1 MTTFSQGKYAL
12 AISDRSGM
20 AFPYNEMVREWN
32 GALVHISEYEPKQ
45 PQLEPK
51 PTSADPQAL
60 QRARPARTE
69 FPTEDFLPDNPF
81 QLSSTDLVPTQTAL
95 SVNAPDSDLVNGD
108 HVRFRN
114 VKTPLFKAD
123 GSVYY
128 KVVELE
134 LATTLTNAI
143 NATDTTITLDDMPTV
158 TTLGDTWPSSGFMM
172 IEKVL
177 TADDTTNPLLVGTY
191 QNEVIEYT
199 GGSRSDNIFNVVSR
213 GTSAPYRGVS
223 PEKTTASS
231 HPIGAKV
238 YGSRPVTM
246 VQTTFVND
254 ANTTVTEENSYL
266 VPALAIPLDFVAG
279 TYLAGGGL
287 QCTYGPINDR
297 G

>member
-1 MTTFSQGKYAL
+1 MTSFAQGKHAL

-32 GALVHISEYEPKQ
+32 GALVHNSEYEPKQ
-45 PQLEPK
+45 PQLQPK
-51 PTSADPQAL
+51 PTNADPQAL

-69 FPTEDFLPDNPF
+69 FATEDFLPNNPF
-81 QLSSTDLVPTQTAL
+81 QLSSTLLVPTQTAL
-95 SVNAPDSDLVNGD
+95 SVNAANSGLVNGD

-114 VKTPLFKAD
+114 VKTPLLTDD
-123 GSVYY
+123 GTVYY
-128 KVVELE
+128 KAIELE

-143 NATDTTITLDDMPTV
+143 NATDTTITLDDMPNV
-158 TTLGDTWPSSGFMM
+158 VTLGSTWPSSGFMM
-172 IEKVL
+172 IEKVNSV
-177 TADDTTNPLLVGTY
+177 TGMFE
-191 QNEVIEYT
+191 NEVIEYT
-199 GGSRSDNIFNVVSR
+199 GGNRINNIFNVVSR

-238 YGSRPVTM
+238 FGSRPVTM
-246 VQTTFVND
+246 VQTTSVND

-266 VPALAIPLDFVAG
+266 VPALAIGMSFVSG

>member
-1 MTTFSQGKYAL
+1 MSSFSQGRFAL

-32 GALVHISEYEPKQ
+32 GALVHNSEYEPKQ
-45 PQLEPK
+45 PQLQPK
-51 PTSADPQAL
+51 PTNADPQAL

-69 FPTEDFLPDNPF
+69 FPTEDFLPDNAF
-81 QLSSTDLVPTQTAL
+81 QLNPAPPVLVPTQTAL
-95 SVNAPDSDLVNGD
+95 RISAPNSGLVNGD

-114 VKTPLFKAD
+114 IKTPLIRAD
-123 GSVYY
+123 GSIYY
-128 KVVELE
+128 TVVELE
-134 LATTLTNAI
+134 LETTLTTAI
-143 NATDTTITLDDMPTV
+143 SATDNTITLDDMTGLA
-158 TTLGDTWPSSGFMM
+158 TLGNIWPASGFMI
-172 IEKVL
+172 IEKVNSE
-177 TADDTTNPLLVGTY
+177 TGMFE
-191 QNEVIEYT
+191 NEVIEYT
-199 GGSRSDNIFNVVSR
+199 GGRTTDNIFNVVAR

-246 VQTTFVND
+246 IQTTSVND

-266 VPALAIPLDFVAG
+266 VPALAIGMSFVSG

-297 G
+297 A

>member
-1 MTTFSQGKYAL
+1 MTSFSQGKYAL

-20 AFPYNEMVREWN
+20 AFPYNEMVKEWN

-45 PQLEPK
+45 PQLQPK
-51 PTSADPQAL
+51 PTNADPQAL

-69 FPTEDFLPDNPF
+69 FPTEDFLPNNPF
-81 QLSSTDLVPTQTAL
+81 QLSSTYLVPTQTAL
-95 SVNAPDSDLVNGD
+95 SVNAANSDLVNGD

-114 VKTPLFKAD
+114 VKTPLLEAD

-143 NATDTTITLDDMPTV
+143 NATDTTITLDNMPTV
-158 TTLGDTWPSSGFMM
+158 TTLGNTWPASGFMI
-172 IEKVL
+172 IEKVNSE
-177 TADDTTNPLLVGTY
+177 TGMFE
-191 QNEVIEYT
+191 NEVIEYT
-199 GGSRSDNIFNVVSR
+199 GGRRTDNIFNVVAR

-238 YGSRPVTM
+238 FGSRPVTM
-246 VQTTFVND
+246 VQTTSVND

-266 VPALAIPLDFVAG
+266 VPALAIGMDFVAG
-279 TYLAGGGL
+279 THLAGGGL

>member
-1 MTTFSQGKYAL
+1 MTSFSQGKYAL

-32 GALVHISEYEPKQ
+32 GALVHNSEYEPKQ
-45 PQLEPK
+45 PQLQPK
-51 PTSADPQAL
+51 PTNADPQAL

-69 FPTEDFLPDNPF
+69 FATEDFLPNNPF
-81 QLSSTDLVPTQTAL
+81 QLSSTYLVPTQTAL
-95 SVNAPDSDLVNGD
+95 SVNAANSDLVNGD

-114 VKTPLFKAD
+114 VKTPLLEAD

-143 NATDTTITLDDMPTV
+143 NATDTLITLDDMPTV
-158 TTLGDTWPSSGFMM
+158 TTLGNTWPASGFMI
-172 IEKVL
+172 IEKVNSE
-177 TADDTTNPLLVGTY
+177 TGMFE
-191 QNEVIEYT
+191 NEVIEYT
-199 GGSRSDNIFNVVSR
+199 GGRTTDNIFNVVSR

-246 VQTTFVND
+246 IQTTSVND

-266 VPALAIPLDFVAG
+266 VPALVIGLAFLTDTF
-279 TYLAGGGL
+279 LAGGGL

-297 G
+297 A

>member
-1 MTTFSQGKYAL
+1 MTSFAQGKHAL

-20 AFPYNEMVREWN
+20 AFPYNEMVKEWN

-45 PQLEPK
+45 PQLQPK
-51 PTSADPQAL
+51 PTNADPQAL

-69 FPTEDFLPDNPF
+69 FATEDFLPNNPF
-81 QLSSTDLVPTQTAL
+81 QLSSTYLVPTQTAL
-95 SVNAPDSDLVNGD
+95 SVNAANSGLVNGD

-114 VKTPLFKAD
+114 VKTPLLTDD
-123 GSVYY
+123 GTVYY
-128 KVVELE
+128 QAIELE

-143 NATDTTITLDDMPTV
+143 NATDTTITLDDMPNV
-158 TTLGDTWPSSGFMM
+158 VTLGSTWPSSGFMM
-172 IEKVL
+172 IEKVNSV
-177 TADDTTNPLLVGTY
+177 TGMFE
-191 QNEVIEYT
+191 NEVIEYT
-199 GGSRSDNIFNVVSR
+199 GGNRSDNIFNMVSR

-238 YGSRPVTM
+238 FGSRPVTM
-246 VQTTFVND
+246 VQTTSVND

-297 G
+297 A

>member
-1 MTTFSQGKYAL
+1 MSSFSQGKFAL

-20 AFPYNEMVREWN
+20 AFPYNEMVKEWN

-45 PQLEPK
+45 PQLQPK
-51 PTSADPQAL
+51 PTNADPQAL

-69 FPTEDFLPDNPF
+69 FATEDFLPNNPF
-81 QLSSTDLVPTQTAL
+81 QLSSTYLVPTQTAL
-95 SVNAPDSDLVNGD
+95 SVNAANSDLVNGD
-108 HVRFRN
+108 YVRFRN
-114 VKTPLFKAD
+114 VKTPLLEAD

-143 NATDTTITLDDMPTV
+143 NATDTLITLDDMPTV
-158 TTLGDTWPSSGFMM
+158 TTLGNTWPASGFMI
-172 IEKVL
+172 IEKVNSE
-177 TADDTTNPLLVGTY
+177 TGMFE
-191 QNEVIEYT
+191 NEVIEYT
-199 GGSRSDNIFNVVSR
+199 GGRRTDNIFNVVAR

-223 PEKTTASS
+223 PEKTKASS

-238 YGSRPVTM
+238 FGSRPVTM
-246 VQTTFVND
+246 VQTTSVND

-266 VPALAIPLDFVAG
+266 VPALAIGMDFVAG
-279 TYLAGGGL
+279 THLAGGGL

-297 G
+297 A

>member
-1 MTTFSQGKYAL
+1 MSSFSQGKFAL

-20 AFPYNEMVREWN
+20 AFPYNEMVKEWN

-45 PQLEPK
+45 PQLQPK
-51 PTSADPQAL
+51 PTNADPQAL

-69 FPTEDFLPDNPF
+69 FATEDFLPNNPF
-81 QLSSTDLVPTQTAL
+81 QLSSTYLVPTQTAL
-95 SVNAPDSDLVNGD
+95 SVNAANSDLVNGD
-108 HVRFRN
+108 YVRFRN
-114 VKTPLFKAD
+114 VKTPLLEAD

-143 NATDTTITLDDMPTV
+143 NATDTLITLDNMPTV
-158 TTLGDTWPSSGFMM
+158 TTLGNTWPASGFMI
-172 IEKVL
+172 IEKVNSE
-177 TADDTTNPLLVGTY
+177 TGMFE
-191 QNEVIEYT
+191 NEVIEYT
-199 GGSRSDNIFNVVSR
+199 GGRRTDNIFNVVAR

-223 PEKTTASS
+223 PEKTKASS

-238 YGSRPVTM
+238 FGSRPVTM
-246 VQTTFVND
+246 VQTTSVND

-266 VPALAIPLDFVAG
+266 VPALAIGMDFVAG
-279 TYLAGGGL
+279 THLAGGGL

-297 G
+297 A

>member
-1 MTTFSQGKYAL
+1 MTSFAQGKHAL

-32 GALVHISEYEPKQ
+32 GALVHNSEYEPKQ
-45 PQLEPK
+45 PQLQPK
-51 PTSADPQAL
+51 PTNADPQAL

-69 FPTEDFLPDNPF
+69 FATEDFLPNNPF
-81 QLSSTDLVPTQTAL
+81 QLSSTLLVPTQTAL
-95 SVNAPDSDLVNGD
+95 SVNAANSGLVNGD

-114 VKTPLFKAD
+114 VKTPLLTDD
-123 GSVYY
+123 GTVYY
-128 KVVELE
+128 KAIELE

-143 NATDTTITLDDMPTV
+143 NATDTTITLDDMPNV
-158 TTLGDTWPSSGFMM
+158 VTLGSTWPSSGFMM
-172 IEKVL
+172 IEKVNSV
-177 TADDTTNPLLVGTY
+177 TGMFE
-191 QNEVIEYT
+191 NEVIEYT
-199 GGSRSDNIFNVVSR
+199 GGNRSNNIFNVVSR

-238 YGSRPVTM
+238 FGSRPVTM
-246 VQTTFVND
+246 VQTTSVND
-254 ANTTVTEENSYL
+254 ANTTVTKENSYL
-266 VPALAIPLDFVAG
+266 VPALAIGMSFVSG

-297 G
+297 A

>member
-1 MTTFSQGKYAL
+1 MARGKYSK

-32 GALVHISEYEPKQ
+32 GALVHNSEYEPKQ
-45 PQLEPK
+45 PQLQPK
-51 PTSADPQAL
+51 PTNADPQAL

-69 FPTEDFLPDNPF
+69 FATEDFLPNNPF
-81 QLSSTDLVPTQTAL
+81 QLSSTPLVPTQTAL
-95 SVNAPDSDLVNGD
+95 SVNAANSGLVNGD

-114 VKTPLFKAD
+114 VKTPLLTND
-123 GSVYY
+123 GTVYY

-158 TTLGDTWPSSGFMM
+158 TTLGSTWPSSGFMM
-172 IEKVL
+172 IEKVNSE
-177 TADDTTNPLLVGTY
+177 TGMFE
-191 QNEVIEYT
+191 NEVIEYT
-199 GGSRSDNIFNVVSR
+199 GGRRTDNIFNVVAR

-238 YGSRPVTM
+238 FGSRPVTM
-246 VQTTFVND
+246 VQTTSVND
-254 ANTTVTEENSYL
+254 ANTTVTEENSFT
-266 VPALAIPLDFVAG
+266 ISLDGGGVVNG
-279 TYLAGGGL
+279 DVSGGGL

>member
-1 MTTFSQGKYAL
+1 MTSFSQGKYAL

-20 AFPYNEMVREWN
+20 AFPYNEMVKEWN

-45 PQLEPK
+45 PQLQPK
-51 PTSADPQAL
+51 PTNADPQAL

-69 FPTEDFLPDNPF
+69 FATEDFLPNNPF
-81 QLSSTDLVPTQTAL
+81 QLSSTYLVPTQTAL
-95 SVNAPDSDLVNGD
+95 SVNAANSDLVNGD

-114 VKTPLFKAD
+114 VKTPLLEAD

-143 NATDTTITLDDMPTV
+143 NATDTLITLDDMPTV
-158 TTLGDTWPSSGFMM
+158 TTLGNTWPASGFMI
-172 IEKVL
+172 IEKVNSE
-177 TADDTTNPLLVGTY
+177 TGMFE
-191 QNEVIEYT
+191 NEVIEYT
-199 GGSRSDNIFNVVSR
+199 GGRRSDNIFNVVSR

-223 PEKTTASS
+223 PEKTKASS

-238 YGSRPVTM
+238 FGSRPVTM
-246 VQTTFVND
+246 VQTTSVND

-266 VPALAIPLDFVAG
+266 VPALAVGMDFVAG
-279 TYLAGGGL
+279 THLAGGGL

>member
-1 MTTFSQGKYAL
+1 MTSFSQGKYAL

-20 AFPYNEMVREWN
+20 AFPYNEMVKEWN

-45 PQLEPK
+45 PQLQPK
-51 PTSADPQAL
+51 PTNADPQAL

-69 FPTEDFLPDNPF
+69 FATEDFLPNNPF
-81 QLSSTDLVPTQTAL
+81 QLSSTYLVPTQTAL
-95 SVNAPDSDLVNGD
+95 SVNAANSGLVNGD

-114 VKTPLFKAD
+114 VKTPLLTDD
-123 GSVYY
+123 GTVYY
-128 KVVELE
+128 KAIELE

-143 NATDTTITLDDMPTV
+143 NATDTTITLDDMPNV
-158 TTLGDTWPSSGFMM
+158 VTLGSTWPASGFMM
-172 IEKVL
+172 IEKVNSV
-177 TADDTTNPLLVGTY
+177 TGMFE
-191 QNEVIEYT
+191 NEVIEYT
-199 GGSRSDNIFNVVSR
+199 GGNRTDNIFNVVAR

-223 PEKTTASS
+223 PEKTKASS

-238 YGSRPVTM
+238 FGSRPVTM
-246 VQTTFVND
+246 VQTTSVND

-297 G
+297 A

>member
-1 MTTFSQGKYAL
+1 MSSFAQGKFAL

-32 GALVHISEYEPKQ
+32 GAFVHISEYEPKQ
-45 PQLEPK
+45 PQLDPK
-51 PTSADPQAL
+51 PTNADPQAL
-60 QRARPARTE
+60 VRARPARTE
-69 FPTEDFLPDNPF
+69 FPTEDFLPNNPF
-81 QLSSTDLVPTQTAL
+81 QLSSTYLVPTQTAL
-95 SVNAPDSDLVNGD
+95 SVNAANSGLVNGD

-114 VKTPLFKAD
+114 IKTPLLTDD
-123 GSVYY
+123 GTVYY
-128 KVVELE
+128 KAIELE

-143 NATDTTITLDDMPTV
+143 NATDTTITLDDMPNV
-158 TTLGDTWPSSGFMM
+158 VTLGSTWPSSGFMM
-172 IEKVL
+172 IEKVNSV
-177 TADDTTNPLLVGTY
+177 TGMFE
-191 QNEVIEYT
+191 NEVIEYT
-199 GGSRSDNIFNVVSR
+199 GGNRTDNIFNVVSR

-223 PEKTTASS
+223 PEKTTAGS

-238 YGSRPVTM
+238 FGSRPVTM
-246 VQTTFVND
+246 VQTTSVND

-297 G
+297 A

>member
-1 MTTFSQGKYAL
+1 MTSFAQGKHAL

-20 AFPYNEMVREWN
+20 AFPYNEMVKEWN

-45 PQLEPK
+45 PQLQPK
-51 PTSADPQAL
+51 PTNADPQAL

-69 FPTEDFLPDNPF
+69 FATEDFLPNNPF
-81 QLSSTDLVPTQTAL
+81 QLSSTYLVPTQTAL
-95 SVNAPDSDLVNGD
+95 SVNAANSDLVNGD

-114 VKTPLFKAD
+114 VKTPLLEAD

-143 NATDTTITLDDMPTV
+143 NATDTLITLDDMPTV
-158 TTLGDTWPSSGFMM
+158 TTLGNTWPASGFMI
-172 IEKVL
+172 IEKVNSE
-177 TADDTTNPLLVGTY
+177 TGMFE
-191 QNEVIEYT
+191 NEVIEYT
-199 GGSRSDNIFNVVSR
+199 GGRRTDNIFQVVSR

-238 YGSRPVTM
+238 FGSRPVTM
-246 VQTTFVND
+246 VQTTSVND
-254 ANTTVTEENSYL
+254 ANTTVTKENSYL

-297 G
+297 A

>member
-1 MTTFSQGKYAL
+1 MSSFSQGRFAL

-32 GALVHISEYEPKQ
+32 GALVHNSEYEPKQ
-45 PQLEPK
+45 PQLQPK
-51 PTSADPQAL
+51 PTNADPQAL

-69 FPTEDFLPDNPF
+69 FPTEDFLPDNAF
-81 QLSSTDLVPTQTAL
+81 QLNSAAPDLVPSQTAL
-95 SVNAPDSDLVNGD
+95 RISAPNSGLVNGD

-114 VKTPLFKAD
+114 IKTPLTRAD
-123 GSVYY
+123 GSIYY
-128 KVVELE
+128 TVVELE
-134 LATTLTNAI
+134 LETTLTTAI
-143 NATDTTITLDDMPTV
+143 SATDNTITLDDMTGLA
-158 TTLGDTWPSSGFMM
+158 TLGNIWPASGFMI
-172 IEKVL
+172 IEKVNSE
-177 TADDTTNPLLVGTY
+177 TGMFE
-191 QNEVIEYT
+191 NEVIEYT
-199 GGSRSDNIFNVVSR
+199 GGRTTDNIFNVVAR

-246 VQTTFVND
+246 IQTTSVND

-266 VPALAIPLDFVAG
+266 VPALVIGLAFITDTF
-279 TYLAGGGL
+279 LAGGGL

-297 G
+297 A

>member
-1 MTTFSQGKYAL
+1 MTSFAQGKHAL

-32 GALVHISEYEPKQ
+32 GALVHNSEYEPKQ
-45 PQLEPK
+45 PQLQPK
-51 PTSADPQAL
+51 PTNADPQAL

-69 FPTEDFLPDNPF
+69 FATEDFLPNNPF
-81 QLSSTDLVPTQTAL
+81 QLSSTYLVPTQTAL
-95 SVNAPDSDLVNGD
+95 SVNAANSDLVNGD

-114 VKTPLFKAD
+114 VKTPLLEAD

-143 NATDTTITLDDMPTV
+143 NATDTLITLDDMPTV
-158 TTLGDTWPSSGFMM
+158 TTLGNTWPASGFMI
-172 IEKVL
+172 IEKVNSE
-177 TADDTTNPLLVGTY
+177 TGMFE
-191 QNEVIEYT
+191 NEVIEYT
-199 GGSRSDNIFNVVSR
+199 GGRRTDNIFNVVAR

-246 VQTTFVND
+246 IQTTSVND

-266 VPALAIPLDFVAG
+266 VPALAIGMDFVAG

-297 G
+297 A

>member
-1 MTTFSQGKYAL
+1 MSSFSQGKFAL

-32 GALVHISEYEPKQ
+32 GALVHNSEYEPKQ
-45 PQLEPK
+45 PQLQPK
-51 PTSADPQAL
+51 PTNADPQAL

-69 FPTEDFLPDNPF
+69 FPTEDFLPDNAF
-81 QLSSTDLVPTQTAL
+81 QLNPAPPVLVPTQTAL
-95 SVNAPDSDLVNGD
+95 RISAPNSGLVNGD

-114 VKTPLFKAD
+114 IKTPLIRAD
-123 GSVYY
+123 GSIYY
-128 KVVELE
+128 TVVELE
-134 LATTLTNAI
+134 LETTLTTAI
-143 NATDTTITLDDMPTV
+143 SATDNTITLDDMTGLA
-158 TTLGDTWPSSGFMM
+158 TLGNIWPASGFMM
-172 IEKVL
+172 IEKINSV
-177 TADDTTNPLLVGTY
+177 TGMFE
-191 QNEVIEYT
+191 NEVIEYT
-199 GGSRSDNIFNVVSR
+199 GGRTTDNIFNVVSR

-246 VQTTFVND
+246 IQTTSVND

-266 VPALAIPLDFVAG
+266 VPALVIGLAFITDTF
-279 TYLAGGGL
+279 LAGGGL

-297 G
+297 A

>member
-1 MTTFSQGKYAL
+1 MSKYATGKHSK

-20 AFPYNEMVREWN
+20 EFPYREMVKEWN
-32 GALVHISEYEPKQ
+32 GSFVHYTEYEPKQ

-51 PTSADPQAL
+51 PIGGDGIAL
-60 QRARPARTE
+60 LNVRTARTE
-69 FPTEDFLPDNPF
+69 FPTPDFLPNNAF
-81 QLSSTDLVPTQTAL
+81 QLNTVAPFLVPTQEAL
-95 SVNAPDSDLVNGD
+95 RISAPNSGLVNGD

-114 VKTPLFKAD
+114 IKTPLLEAD

-158 TTLGDTWPSSGFMM
+158 TTLGDTWPSSGFMV
-172 IEKVL
+172 IEKVNSV
-177 TADDTTNPLLVGTY
+177 TGMFE
-191 QNEVIEYT
+191 NEVIEYT
-199 GGSRSDNIFNVVSR
+199 GGNRTDNIFNVVSR

-246 VQTTFVND
+246 VQTTYVND

-266 VPALAIPLDFVAG
+266 VPALAIGMSFVTG

-287 QCTYGPINDR
+287 QCTVGPVNDR
-297 G
+297 A

>member
-1 MTTFSQGKYAL
+1 MTSFAQGKHAL

-32 GALVHISEYEPKQ
+32 GALVHNSEYEPKQ
-45 PQLEPK
+45 PQLQPK
-51 PTSADPQAL
+51 PTNADPQAL

-69 FPTEDFLPDNPF
+69 FATEDFLPNNPF
-81 QLSSTDLVPTQTAL
+81 QLSSTLLVPTQTAL
-95 SVNAPDSDLVNGD
+95 SVNAANSGLVNGD

-114 VKTPLFKAD
+114 VKTPLLTDD
-123 GSVYY
+123 GTVYY
-128 KVVELE
+128 KAIELE

-143 NATDTTITLDDMPTV
+143 NATDTTITLDDMPNV
-158 TTLGDTWPSSGFMM
+158 VTLGSTWPSSGFMM
-172 IEKVL
+172 IEKVNSV
-177 TADDTTNPLLVGTY
+177 TGMFE
-191 QNEVIEYT
+191 NEVIEYT
-199 GGSRSDNIFNVVSR
+199 GGNRINNIFNVVSR

-238 YGSRPVTM
+238 FGSRPVTM
-246 VQTTFVND
+246 VQTTSVND
-254 ANTTVTEENSYL
+254 ANTTVTKENSYL
-266 VPALAIPLDFVAG
+266 VPALAIGMSFVSG

-297 G
+297 A

>member
-1 MTTFSQGKYAL
+1 MSSFAQGKFAL

-32 GALVHISEYEPKQ
+32 GALVHVSEYEPKQ
-45 PQLEPK
+45 PQLDPK

-69 FPTEDFLPDNPF
+69 FPTEDFLPDNAF
-81 QLSSTDLVPTQTAL
+81 QLNTVAPFLVPTQEAL
-95 SVNAPDSDLVNGD
+95 RINAPNSGLVNGD

-114 VKTPLFKAD
+114 IKTPLLEAD

-143 NATDTTITLDDMPTV
+143 NATDTTITLDNMPTV
-158 TTLGDTWPSSGFMM
+158 TTLGDTWPSSGFMI
-172 IEKVL
+172 IEKVNSV
-177 TADDTTNPLLVGTY
+177 TGMFE
-191 QNEVIEYT
+191 NEVIEYT
-199 GGSRSDNIFNVVSR
+199 GGNRTDNIFNVVSR

-223 PEKTTASS
+223 PKKTTASS

-246 VQTTFVND
+246 VQTTYVND

-266 VPALAIPLDFVAG
+266 VPALAIGMSFVTG

>member
-1 MTTFSQGKYAL
+1 MTSFSQGKYAL
-12 AISDRSGM
+12 AISDRSGL

-32 GALVHISEYEPKQ
+32 GALVHNSEYEPKQ
-45 PQLEPK
+45 PQLQPK
-51 PTSADPQAL
+51 PTNADPQAL

-69 FPTEDFLPDNPF
+69 FATEDFLPNNPF
-81 QLSSTDLVPTQTAL
+81 QLSSTLLVPTQTAL
-95 SVNAPDSDLVNGD
+95 SVNAANSGLVNED

-114 VKTPLFKAD
+114 VKTPLLTDD
-123 GSVYY
+123 GTVYY
-128 KVVELE
+128 KAIELE

-143 NATDTTITLDDMPTV
+143 NATDTTITLDDMPNV
-158 TTLGDTWPSSGFMM
+158 VTLGSTWPSSGFMM
-172 IEKVL
+172 IEKVNSV
-177 TADDTTNPLLVGTY
+177 TGMFE
-191 QNEVIEYT
+191 NEVIEYT
-199 GGSRSDNIFNVVSR
+199 GGRRSDNIFNVVSR

-238 YGSRPVTM
+238 FGSRPVTM
-246 VQTTFVND
+246 VQTTSVND

-266 VPALAIPLDFVAG
+266 VPALAIGMSFVSG

-297 G
+297 A

>member
-1 MTTFSQGKYAL
+1 MSKYATGKHSK

-20 AFPYNEMVREWN
+20 EFPYREMVKEWN
-32 GALVHISEYEPKQ
+32 GSFVHYTEYEPKQ

-51 PTSADPQAL
+51 PIGGDGIAL
-60 QRARPARTE
+60 LNVRTARTE
-69 FPTEDFLPDNPF
+69 FPTPDFLPNNAF
-81 QLSSTDLVPTQTAL
+81 QLNTVAPFLVPTQEAL
-95 SVNAPDSDLVNGD
+95 RISAPNSGLVNGD

-114 VKTPLFKAD
+114 IKTPLLEAD

-143 NATDTTITLDDMPTV
+143 NATDTTITLDNMPTV
-158 TTLGDTWPSSGFMM
+158 TTLGDTWPSSGFMI
-172 IEKVL
+172 IEKVNSV
-177 TADDTTNPLLVGTY
+177 TGMFE
-191 QNEVIEYT
+191 NEVIEYT
-199 GGSRSDNIFNVVSR
+199 GGNRTDNIFNVVSR

-246 VQTTFVND
+246 VQTTYVNE

-266 VPALAIPLDFVAG
+266 VPALAIGMSFVTG

-287 QCTYGPINDR
+287 QCTVGPVNDR
-297 G
+297 A